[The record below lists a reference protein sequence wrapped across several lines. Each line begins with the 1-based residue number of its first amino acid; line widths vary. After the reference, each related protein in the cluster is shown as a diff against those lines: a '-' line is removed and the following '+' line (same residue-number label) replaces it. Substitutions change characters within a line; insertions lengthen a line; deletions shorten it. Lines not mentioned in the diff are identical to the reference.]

1 MSNAELELMAKIGV
15 FVGTVYGG
23 AEEVAHEAV
32 DLLIDKGHAA
42 QMYLEPKLEDFL
54 EYQHDVALVITS
66 TTGQGEIPENL
77 LPLFAA
83 LNDRFPL
90 MPELRFGVIAMGDSS
105 YGEERY
111 CGAGR
116 QFEVLL
122 TELQAKPQVERLD
135 VDACIHFD
143 PMEVAMPW
151 LEGLI
156 EQLS

>member
-1 MSNAELELMAKIGV
+1 MAKIGV

-23 AEEVAHEAV
+23 AEEVAHEVV
-32 DLLIDKGHAA
+32 DQLIDKGHAA
-42 QMYLEPKLEDFL
+42 QLYLEPLLEDFL

-77 LPLFAA
+77 LPLFVA
-83 LNDRFPL
+83 LKDRFPL
-90 MPELRFGVIAMGDSS
+90 MPALKFAVIAMGDSS

-116 QFEVLL
+116 QFDALL
-122 TELQAKPQVERLD
+122 AELQGRSLAVRLD

-143 PMEVAMPW
+143 PMEVAQPW
-151 LEGLI
+151 LEALV
-156 EQLS
+156 EALR